1 MAKGLM
7 GTLFGKKRGNDSD
20 NAAKQ
25 AEETLVL
32 HVTDADFEEKV
43 LQSDLPV
50 LVDFWAEW
58 CMPCRI
64 VGPIVAELAHD
75 YEDRVLIAKLDTDNN
90 PQISIQYGVMSIPT
104 LIMFKDGQEVERV
117 VGARPKQVLQEWI
130 DNAI

>member
-1 MAKGLM
+1 MAKGSM

-43 LQSDLPV
+43 LQSDLLV

>member
-1 MAKGLM
+1 MARGLK
-7 GTLFGKKRGNDSD
+7 GTLFGKKHGNDSD

-90 PQISIQYGVMSIPT
+90 PQTSIQHGVMSIPT

-117 VGARPKQVLQEWI
+117 VGVRPKQALQKWI
-130 DNAI
+130 DNVI

>member
-7 GTLFGKKRGNDSD
+7 GTLFEKKHGNDSD

-43 LQSDLPV
+43 LQSELPV

-75 YEDRVLIAKLDTDNN
+75 YEERVLIAKLDTDNN
-90 PQISIQYGVMSIPT
+90 PQTSIQYGVMSIPT

-117 VGARPKQVLQEWI
+117 VGVRPKQALQKWI
-130 DNAI
+130 DNVI

>member
-7 GTLFGKKRGNDSD
+7 GTLFGEKHGNDSD

-75 YEDRVLIAKLDTDNN
+75 YEERVLIAKLDTDNN
-90 PQISIQYGVMSIPT
+90 PQTSIQYGVMSIPT

-117 VGARPKQVLQEWI
+117 VGARPKQALQKWI
-130 DNAI
+130 DNII

>member
-117 VGARPKQVLQEWI
+117 VGARPKQALQEWI